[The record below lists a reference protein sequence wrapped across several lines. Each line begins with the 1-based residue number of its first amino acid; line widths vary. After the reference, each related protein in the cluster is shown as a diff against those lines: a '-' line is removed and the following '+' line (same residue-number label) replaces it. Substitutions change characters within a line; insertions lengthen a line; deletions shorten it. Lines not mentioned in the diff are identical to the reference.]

1 MAKVRDLL
9 TRKAR
14 PDVVSVPST
23 ATVLDAARLMNDHHI
38 GGVVVMD
45 GSAARPVGIFT
56 ERYVRRRVV
65 GAGLDPVSTAVCDVM
80 STTLITVTPD
90 TPVEECRALMTERR
104 IRHVPVVGATGLEGL
119 VTAGDVM
126 AWEVGES
133 RTQIQQLT
141 DYVHYS
147 R

>member
-9 TRKAR
+9 THKG
-14 PDVVSVPST
+14 PDVVSVPTT
-23 ATVLDAARLMNDHHI
+23 ASVLDAARLMNEHHI
-38 GGVVVMD
+38 GGVVVMEA
-45 GSAARPVGIFT
+45 GRPVGIFT
-56 ERYVRRRVV
+56 ERDVLRRVV
-65 GAGLDPVSTAVCDVM
+65 GAGRDPVSTPVREVM
-80 STTLITVTPD
+80 STTLLTVTPD
-90 TPVEECRALMTERR
+90 TLVEECRALMTERR
-104 IRHVPVVGATGLEGL
+104 IRHVPVVGAAGLEGL

>member
-9 TRKAR
+9 ARKGT
-14 PDVVSVPST
+14 DVVNVPTT
-23 ATVLDAARLMNDHHI
+23 ATVLDAARLMNEHHI
-38 GGVVVMD
+38 GGVVVME
-45 GSAARPVGIFT
+45 GGRPVGIFT
-56 ERYVRRRVV
+56 ERDVLRRVV
-65 GAGLDPVSTAVCDVM
+65 GAGLDPVSTPVRDVM
-80 STTLITVTPD
+80 STTLLTVTPETLID
-90 TPVEECRALMTERR
+90 ECRALMTERR

-126 AWEVGES
+126 AWQAAED
-133 RTQIQQLT
+133 RTALEQLT